1 MKKKSTKQIMP
12 IIFTLIS
19 TFVLTT
25 GCNFNKNE
33 STSTSNSNNTSNNS
47 TIKTNCKIS
56 DYLNSVKTSYSV
68 SNLNSE
74 TQNTE
79 IQEYKDQILA
89 LTQMLAADT
98 MVGLLQQYT
107 INNSIKFDIKIS
119 LSDFLI
125 LKKQVFTT
133 TIPYSTSITKG
144 ITGLGSTDD
153 EINQKYKYNTSIT
166 VDNDDYYFTFATS
179 ITSEGWTFSKYLV
192 GPNAEFEDYY
202 KDIFETERNL
212 EAKNKLTYAIL
223 SIIDKFD
230 NVNEVAFDTTYK
242 AFLNDYDIKDNDTS
256 TDFAKLSENL
266 AFNVKHSGLYPNSLE
281 SKAFKQFILDR
292 VIGEELVKKDNQ
304 LFQVFDE
311 KTMQYINISS
321 SSTEKFRG
329 ETFYYNPNATYTDGE
344 VNDISLFIN
353 GSPDSNNITTCD
365 QINER
370 LKQIY
375 DATESSYDSDNVKLW
390 QDIDNDNKIEFS
402 ESIGNI
408 AKSNSYIN
416 GNLTKVDVPKY
427 RALVGFRNYDYT
439 VEKIIDMVLTD
450 TTNKIQ
456 IKDSDNNY
464 HPISSGTNY
473 PAVANVFSKNYS
485 YTDVE
490 LKGNSS
496 NCKLPKQAYKS
507 ALLAM
512 KDRTNMSIKN
522 NIGRID
528 LLLKGSANKKVNVS
542 VYARYYRKGN
552 GFAHFDSGDNLT
564 TFYKFPNASG
574 EVGESN
580 KVFELEFENLFKSA
594 KFKTANGSFVSNNQ
608 TFDYTYKDKNQ
619 EPKTTPI
626 YEIKSFPEDYTKS
639 TDISHA
645 SIYTSIDS
653 KANPAYEEQCAEG
666 KNGGLYAYNENNL
679 SNIDGKYEFIELVFA
694 TDNDNPFTFG
704 FTNFIPQTEFK
715 K

>member
-47 TIKTNCKIS
+47 TIKTNYKIG
-56 DYLNSVKTSYSV
+56 DYLNSVKASYSV
-68 SNLNSE
+68 SNLSSE

-98 MVGLLQQYT
+98 IVGLLQQYA
-107 INNSIKFDIKIS
+107 INNVNNDTEYLLLGSSTLRKQIS
-119 LSDFLI
+119 SS
-125 LKKQVFTT
+125 K
-133 TIPYSTSITKG
+133 IPYSKNISNITE
-144 ITGLGSTDD
+144 LGESNS
-153 EINQKYKYNTSIT
+153 EKNEQYKYDRTGFTFGGDLKVSQWMLNDYFDNSI
-166 VDNDDYYFTFATS
+166 VSFIDYYDILFV
-179 ITSEGWTFSKYLV
+179 SKV
-192 GPNAEFEDYY
+192 EI
-202 KDIFETERNL
+202 KH
-212 EAKNKLTYAIL
+212 KLTYAIL
-223 SIIDKFD
+223 SIIDKF
-230 NVNEVAFDTTYK
+230 NNTNEDDFDTTYK
-242 AFLNDYDIKDNDTS
+242 AFLNDYDVKDSDTS

-292 VIGEELVKKDNQ
+292 VIGEELVKKDNK

-402 ESIGNI
+402 ENIGNV
-408 AKSNSYIN
+408 AKSSTYIN

-464 HPISSGTNY
+464 HPISSDTNY
-473 PAVANVFSKNYS
+473 PVVANVFSKNYS

-490 LKGNSS
+490 LKGNTS

-522 NIGRID
+522 NLGKID
-528 LLLKGSANKKVNVS
+528 LLLEGSANKKVNVS

-552 GFAHFDSGDNLT
+552 GFAHFENGDNLT

-580 KVFELEFENLFKSA
+580 KVFELEFEDLFKSA

>member
-47 TIKTNCKIS
+47 TIKTNYKIG

-98 MVGLLQQYT
+98 MVGLMQQYSL
-107 INNSIKFDIKIS
+107 NNTSEDYFNIPIS
-119 LSDFLI
+119 SSSNSAI
-125 LKKQVFTT
+125 LRKKVLQSS
-133 TIPYSTSITKG
+133 IPYASYFIYNFVLDDNEYNFTYAISTKYTFGQIVKG
-144 ITGLGSTDD
+144 WESMKNNEYIGIVT
-153 EINQKYKYNTSIT
+153 
-166 VDNDDYYFTFATS
+166 TF
-179 ITSEGWTFSKYLV
+179 IQYL
-192 GPNAEFEDYY
+192 PA
-202 KDIFETERNL
+202 IFNCNSFQ
-212 EAKNKLTYAIL
+212 NKLTYAIL
-223 SIIDKFD
+223 SIIDKF
-230 NVNEVAFDTTYK
+230 NNTNEDDFDTTYK
-242 AFLNDYDIKDNDTS
+242 AFLNDYDVKDSDTS

-353 GSPDSNNITTCD
+353 GLPDSNNITTCD
-365 QINER
+365 QLNER

-375 DATESSYDSDNVKLW
+375 DATADSNNVKLW

-402 ESIGNI
+402 ENIGNV
-408 AKSNSYIN
+408 AKSSTYIN
-416 GNLTKVDVPKY
+416 GKLTKVDVPKY

-473 PAVANVFSKNYS
+473 PVVANVFSKNYS

-528 LLLKGSANKKVNVS
+528 LLLEGSANKKFNVS

-552 GFAHFDSGDNLT
+552 GFAHFDNGDNLT